1 MPRARNVSAVSQQV
15 NSSVRDTAQPLSA
28 GTAAAPNLPAAQPLN
43 TQLDRIDALLAAQR
57 AQQVQLG
64 QALKAAKTSL
74 PSGTQADINQAWGM
88 PELTENGPWFAA
100 SGMVVVLLCIGFFS
114 MRRGRLAR
122 KAARQSAA
130 QDSISDNLLLA
141 SDYNALQPLDAALP
155 EPVMSQPKL
164 SNLAAFKQA
173 DKQQHIDVELD
184 IELDVFDVSVTGVTQ
199 AHTESPNAEATS
211 DFVSDEVRK
220 VQQSLAHKRS
230 LRKTQQRALQPEVLL
245 ETVEPT
251 PEQVL
256 ASAFAPPPVAALHLA
271 APIQSPVPVIF
282 STKLTDDDAQWT
294 VQLHLAQEMA
304 DLGRAEDA
312 QALCQE
318 VFVRGSENMQSV
330 ALQIMTRLPNFKQP

>member
-130 QDSISDNLLLA
+130 QDSIFDNLLLA
-141 SDYNALQPLDAALP
+141 SDYNALQPLDAALS

-184 IELDVFDVSVTGVTQ
+184 IEFDVFDVSVTGVTQ
-199 AHTESPNAEATS
+199 AHTESPNAETTS

-220 VQQSLAHKRS
+220 VQQSLAHKRA
-230 LRKTQQRALQPEVLL
+230 LRKTQQRALQPQVLL
-245 ETVEPT
+245 EMIEPA
-251 PEQVL
+251 PVHVL
-256 ASAFAPPPVAALHLA
+256 ASAFAPPPALALNLDVSD
-271 APIQSPVPVIF
+271 QSPVPVIF
-282 STKLTDDDAQWT
+282 PAQLAYDDAQWA

-304 DLGRAEDA
+304 DLGQAEDA
-312 QALCQE
+312 QAICQE
-318 VFVRGSENMQSV
+318 VYVKGSKSMQIV
-330 ALQIMTRLPNFKQP
+330 AMQIMNRLPNFRRP

>member
-1 MPRARNVSAVSQQV
+1 M
-15 NSSVRDTAQPLSA
+15 AQPSA
-28 GTAAAPNLPAAQPLN
+28 

-64 QALKAAKTSL
+64 QALKAAKTS
-74 PSGTQADINQAWGM
+74 PATSTQAVASPAWAVPDLG
-88 PELTENGPWFAA
+88 ENGSWFAA
-100 SGMVVVLLCIGFFS
+100 SVLAVVLLCAGFVVVWRWRF
-114 MRRGRLAR
+114 AR
-122 KAARQSAA
+122 KVAKQPAA
-130 QDSISDNLLLA
+130 QDSISDSLPMA
-141 SDYNALQPLDAALP
+141 SDYNALQPWDAAPPQAVLL
-155 EPVMSQPKL
+155 QPTP
-164 SNLAAFKQA
+164 SDLAALA
-173 DKQQHIDVELD
+173 VPGNQQPVDVGLD
-184 IELDVFDVSVTGVTQ
+184 IELDVLDAPDAPVVSAPSV
-199 AHTESPNAEATS
+199 AWADPASPYIEATS

-256 ASAFAPPPVAALHLA
+256 ASAFEPPPVAALHLA
-271 APIQSPVPVIF
+271 APAQSPVPVIF

>member
-1 MPRARNVSAVSQQV
+1 MSAVSQQV

-256 ASAFAPPPVAALHLA
+256 ASAFAPPPVAALNLA
-271 APIQSPVPVIF
+271 APVQSPVPVIF

-294 VQLHLAQEMA
+294 VPLHLAQEMV